1 MLPNTVLIYRYGAAI
16 AGAICF
22 GSFGVPAKSKV
33 ASRLDIDPLVM
44 QVSFIHIL
52 CTGIFFIC
60 THPSSINLTFQSYKS
75 IMCFLCSWLIL
86 LFDEPL
92 RFTPW
97 GIVSGLFWVPG
108 GVAGIY
114 AIRNAGIAMA
124 VGTWSSIIV
133 LTSFTWGIL
142 VFGERVKSISGAVAA
157 VVMLIVGLVGMAFFS
172 GSKTNDALVEGSK
185 DKLMHEKDIELVEDT
200 KRPTK
205 VKLKTEGPQPEEED
219 VEEVVDEEG
228 MRKRQKT
235 NPKVSKS
242 KGAKRKRSKV
252 INGSSKISSIS
263 PKSTPKSMPLT
274 ASEME
279 SLLQSAPDG
288 AIKEEKTA
296 HLDKKNTISFF
307 NGDIILTRRQAGLIA
322 AAFNGLWGGTNLI
335 PLHFAS
341 QAGYGGPSY
350 VISFACGSLIITVC
364 LWILRFLYE
373 LYEVD
378 GEFYSAID
386 GLPSFY
392 IRQMWFPGMLCG
404 FLYSLGNFTSIIAV
418 TFLGQGVGYS
428 FTQFSMLVS
437 GLWGIFLF
445 GEIKGRDRIMKWF
458 VSAMTAVM
466 GILCLCYEHSSS

>member
-1 MLPNTVLIYRYGAAI
+1 MAMTAESQPVSASFIVCAFCRDEFKIHPSCPATYLPATRYQYYIPQTTTYTHHTPQPLPHTSISCFQFTPRSRSSNNLQLAAASTHPYTSHSLSSTNNTCIGYGAAI
-16 AGAICF
+16 TGAICF

-44 QVSFIHIL
+44 Q
-52 CTGIFFIC
+52 
-60 THPSSINLTFQSYKS
+60 
-75 IMCFLCSWLIL
+75 
-86 LFDEPL
+86 PL

-142 VFGERVKSISGAVAA
+142 VFEERVKSISGAVGA
-157 VVMLIVGLVGMAFFS
+157 VMMLIVGLVGMAFFS
-172 GSKTNDALVEGSK
+172 GNKISEELVEGSK

-219 VEEVVDEEG
+219 VEEAIDEEG

-235 NPKVSKS
+235 NPKVSKN
-242 KGAKRKRSKV
+242 KGAKRKNSKV
-252 INGSSKISSIS
+252 VNGSSKISSVC

-274 ASEME
+274 ALEME

-296 HLDKKNTISFF
+296 LLDKKNTISFF
-307 NGDIILTRRQAGLIA
+307 NGDITLTRRQAGLIA

-341 QAGYGGPSY
+341 KAGYGGP
-350 VISFACGSLIITVC
+350 
-364 LWILRFLYE
+364 
-373 LYEVD
+373 
-378 GEFYSAID
+378 ID
-386 GLPSFY
+386 ALPSFY

-404 FLYSLGNFTSIIAV
+404 FLYSLDWEWYPGSSLRRLKSV
-418 TFLGQGVGYS
+418 VSHDSGGWLV
-428 FTQFSMLVS
+428 ML
-437 GLWGIFLF
+437 
-445 GEIKGRDRIMKWF
+445 
-458 VSAMTAVM
+458 
-466 GILCLCYEHSSS
+466 